1 MEANSSQAGAATA
14 ESAPRWP
21 AGPTVGVLAE
31 GFQFLEGPAWFPAA
45 GGLVF
50 SDIPADRMWLWTP
63 GAGCRVFREPSGQAN
78 GNTVDRQG
86 RLLTCEQGGRRVVRR
101 EADGSL
107 TVLADRYRGRRL
119 NSPNDLAVDALGRI
133 WFSDPPYGI
142 RPEEQEQPACY
153 LFRLDPD
160 GGLEVVA
167 DDFIKPNGL
176 CFSPDEQTL
185 YVSDTANERHH
196 IRRFQVGAGGRLA
209 GGEVLLT
216 VTPGKS
222 DGFRV
227 DRAGRIWTSAGDGV
241 WVVSPTGV
249 VLARIPVPEAPANLC
264 FGGGPVQDRLFI
276 TARTRLYALA
286 VEPGIGL

>member
-1 MEANSSQAGAATA
+1 MEINSSQAVAANA
-14 ESAPRWP
+14 DSAPGWP
-21 AGPTVGVLAE
+21 AGTTVSVLAE
-31 GFQFLEGPAWFPAA
+31 GFQFLEGPVWFPAA

-63 GAGCRVFREPSGQAN
+63 GAGCRIFREPSNHAN

-86 RLLTCEQGGRRVVRR
+86 RLLTCEHGGRRIVRR

-119 NSPNDLAVDALGRI
+119 NSPNDIAVDALGRI

-160 GGLEVVA
+160 GGLEAVA

-176 CFSPDEQTL
+176 CFSPDGTVL

-196 IRRFQVGAGGRLA
+196 IRRFQVGPEGRLA

-216 VTPGKS
+216 IAPGKS

-227 DRAGRIWTSAGDGV
+227 DRFGRIWSSAGDGV
-241 WVVSPTGV
+241 WVVSPGGA

-264 FGGGPVQDRLFI
+264 FGGGPAADRLFI

-286 VEPGIGL
+286 VEPGVGL